1 VHDVTEGINILGW
14 LFDLEFD
21 VLDFF
26 SKLIHVGLSFLKE
39 ILSIGIFPE
48 DDPLMETSLDVIGLQ
63 AQSTDLVMD
72 HDGTNFVFTIGEI
85 EEFLLEVL
93 KLWVGT
99 VEFGEF
105 LINLLLPK
113 PVELLEALKELVDVV
128 FGSLD

>member
-1 VHDVTEGINILGW
+1 
-14 LFDLEFD
+14 
-21 VLDFF
+21 
-26 SKLIHVGLSFLKE
+26 
-39 ILSIGIFPE
+39 
-48 DDPLMETSLDVIGLQ
+48 
-63 AQSTDLVMD
+63 MD

-105 LINLLLPK
+105 LINLLFPK